1 MSEIVVLFDFFQ
13 TDDLFVRIP
22 LLVQLGT
29 DDYLSG
35 EWFVTLK
42 TVVALVAVEVVDV
55 VAGTLHQV
63 FVGVH
68 HLLAHTHVQMRWLKI
83 LVFLVVE
90 LSNYNNNTDTH
101 RFYH

>member
-1 MSEIVVLFDFFQ
+1 MSEIVILFNFFQ
-13 TDDLFVRIP
+13 TDDFFVRIP

-29 DDYLSG
+29 DDNLTG
-35 EWFVTLK
+35 ECFVTLE
-42 TVVALVAVEVVDV
+42 TLVALVAIEVVDV

-68 HLLAHTHVQMRWLKI
+68 HLLADTHVQMRRLQI

-90 LSNYNNNTDTH
+90 LSIYKNNTDTR